1 MSSNT
6 SPSHYTEDAFVTDAD
21 FKVEI
26 NQKMKVPQKISFN
39 DRNGDIRNSWIRDDF
54 NMQVPERILVM
65 GQDQH
70 VGTRAPPRE
79 IVFDNSLLASG
90 EQYDTTLPRVATP
103 PRTLTLDKYPYPG
116 IEEGKCDPDIDDHLP
131 VVRPKAKVQLNL
143 NESVYSMTNSY
154 KEATPPLGGGG
165 ESLTPAEE
173 VVHLRRQL
181 AKLNRR
187 VMTLELETINRLQKE
202 KIVVGFG
209 IAYFLLKLEFF
220 PGEALELS
228 EQYTGSGTP
237 DIVTL
242 RHPNTGESA
251 VFLFSPVNNS
261 VQEVLTLNEAK
272 RSWFIDESVKS
283 DGKLQLST
291 PIDPIFLVLPYLR
304 KYCTA
309 YAQPLDQL
317 LRDDEFPETE
327 RLLKSSG
334 LSYLTMIAD
343 RKGDDELNAFKY
355 NEEKTLNWLKKKTE
369 RVADILKQKNI
380 HVTGSGAVSSNF
392 VKPAKSESNDQ
403 DAHLRYAHGIVS
415 EYLMDDLSLK
425 LLKFLELPEE
435 TSQLNLKRK
444 SSSSTGQDAKKPK
457 LEDENRSSTSNV
469 LDLSKPETKPKPP
482 TLTTKDKARAKAASG
497 SKSISSF
504 FKKS

>member
-209 IAYFLLKLEFF
+209 IAYFLLKV
-220 PGEALELS
+220 
-228 EQYTGSGTP
+228 
-237 DIVTL
+237 IIWM
-242 RHPNTGESA
+242 N
-251 VFLFSPVNNS
+251 
-261 VQEVLTLNEAK
+261 
-272 RSWFIDESVKS
+272 
-283 DGKLQLST
+283 
-291 PIDPIFLVLPYLR
+291 
-304 KYCTA
+304 
-309 YAQPLDQL
+309 
-317 LRDDEFPETE
+317 RD
-327 RLLKSSG
+327 
-334 LSYLTMIAD
+334 
-343 RKGDDELNAFKY
+343 
-355 NEEKTLNWLKKKTE
+355 
-369 RVADILKQKNI
+369 
-380 HVTGSGAVSSNF
+380 
-392 VKPAKSESNDQ
+392 
-403 DAHLRYAHGIVS
+403 
-415 EYLMDDLSLK
+415 
-425 LLKFLELPEE
+425 
-435 TSQLNLKRK
+435 
-444 SSSSTGQDAKKPK
+444 
-457 LEDENRSSTSNV
+457 
-469 LDLSKPETKPKPP
+469 
-482 TLTTKDKARAKAASG
+482 
-497 SKSISSF
+497 
-504 FKKS
+504 